1 VPRAMDQRARKAD
14 SQARSRSSTDSR
26 IPTPTGPS
34 TVPNP
39 IPRPSRRANRD
50 GANPRRGR
58 PSRHRARTSLGW
70 RVHPRLNWSVRHRP
84 NVHRRP
90 SVRRQKILRRMHR
103 RAAVSRRARWP
114 QAWFRI
120 QPNTSSRRS
129 PAGASRIESG
139 PHSPWFRQQQGTP
152 SSRPGHIDLTRS
164 IRSEGVAEYLWLTSC
179 LTGGWGGPALRA
191 CTSVCRIQGERPR
204 RGPATPPNR
213 HPRAD
218 VRDQVCGPRADSQI
232 GASCSCDLP
241 NNADR
246 AGVALD

>member
-1 VPRAMDQRARKAD
+1 MPRATDQRARKAD
-14 SQARSRSSTDSR
+14 RQAHSRSSTDSR

-39 IPRPSRRANRD
+39 IRRPSRRESRD
-50 GANPRRGR
+50 GASPRRGR
-58 PSRHRARTSLGW
+58 PSRRRARTSLGW
-70 RVHPRLNWSVRHRP
+70 RVHPRRSVRHRQ
-84 NVHRRP
+84 NVHRLLN
-90 SVRRQKILRRMHR
+90 VRRQKILRRMHPL
-103 RAAVSRRARWP
+103 AAVSRRARWP
-114 QAWFRI
+114 QPWFRI

-139 PHSPWFRQQQGTP
+139 PHSPWFSPLQRTP

-164 IRSEGVAEYLWLTSC
+164 IRCEGVAGHVCLTSWLTGR
-179 LTGGWGGPALRA
+179 LGKALRA
-191 CTSVCRIQGERPR
+191 CTSVCGNQGERPR

-218 VRDQVCGPRADSQI
+218 VRDQVCGPLADSQI
-232 GASCSCDLP
+232 GASCSCELP

-246 AGVALD
+246 AGLALD